1 MFYDNIQV
9 SEKLVPQMH
18 PFLGPLGK
26 LNLGMQMYISSP
38 ACSGRSTEYLVN
50 TLFLV

>member
-1 MFYDNIQV
+1 MFYDNTQV

-26 LNLGMQMYISSP
+26 LNLGVQMYVSSP